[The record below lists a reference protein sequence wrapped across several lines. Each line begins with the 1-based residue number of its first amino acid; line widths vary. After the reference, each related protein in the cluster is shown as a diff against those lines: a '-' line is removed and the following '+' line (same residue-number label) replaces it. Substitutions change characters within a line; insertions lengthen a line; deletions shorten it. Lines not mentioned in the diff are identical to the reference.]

1 MLTGVVA
8 FQRARIVWQSARTR
22 MVAEA
27 ERLVAEIIGQSGDD
41 EDATEIAAA
50 GREILAEVGR
60 VDDRLQGVL
69 DRLTVAPEGRARD
82 ALKREAAGVI
92 AEYRQIL
99 SGGIFP
105 LLNTNPFTPVTV
117 AETAD
122 AALTVVAVALAA

>member
-1 MLTGVVA
+1 
-8 FQRARIVWQSARTR
+8 

-27 ERLVAEIIGQSGDD
+27 ERLVAEIIDQSGDD
-41 EDATEIAAA
+41 EDAAEIAAGA
-50 GREILAEVGR
+50 REILAEVGR

-92 AEYRQIL
+92 AEYRQVL

-105 LLNTNPFTPVTV
+105 LLKNNPFTTVAV

-122 AALTVVAVALAA
+122 TALNVVSLALAA

>member
-1 MLTGVVA
+1 
-8 FQRARIVWQSARTR
+8 

-41 EDATEIAAA
+41 EDAAEIADA
-50 GREILAEVGR
+50 GREILAEVAQ

-82 ALKREAAGVI
+82 ALKREAVGVI

-105 LLNTNPFTPVTV
+105 LLNTNPFTPVAV